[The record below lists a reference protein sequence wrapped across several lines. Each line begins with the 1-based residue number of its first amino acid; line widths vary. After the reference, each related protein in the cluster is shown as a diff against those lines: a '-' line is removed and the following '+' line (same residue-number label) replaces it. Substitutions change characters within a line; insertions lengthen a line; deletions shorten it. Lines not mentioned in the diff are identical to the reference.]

1 MDDEEL
7 SDNFSDFASSNSQ
20 VIISVNMISVG
31 WDDPTVECVLLACST
46 KILRKYIQAVG
57 RGLRPC
63 QSISKSKCL
72 VIDCGGNI
80 REHGLITDTRNYI
93 FKPIISEKADNHIEK
108 IKRSEKQHVKQA
120 MLPVFDKINTYYD
133 IFINRQ
139 YRLEKDLI
147 DDLKTI
153 LKKIGWFYY
162 RQNSG
167 ILKEGDR
174 WVHFTDKKGLPDICF
189 YFQDTV
195 KIYLECKLKIGRCT
209 PDQITT
215 ICEMRQHKIP
225 VFFIVEPIDFF
236 DVLEYISENCIIE
249 TTEEGEKMIKLS
261 SNFHKLSIKQLMYFR
276 KFIGERYE
284 RYFK

>member
-1 MDDEEL
+1 
-7 SDNFSDFASSNSQ
+7 
-20 VIISVNMISVG
+20 MISVG
-31 WDDPTVECVLLACST
+31 WDDPSVKCVLLVCST

-63 QSISKSKCL
+63 PSINKLKCL
-72 VIDCGGNI
+72 VIDCGNNI
-80 REHGLITDTRNYI
+80 KEHGFITDQRNYI
-93 FKPIISEKADNHIEK
+93 FKPVISEIADKHVER
-108 IKRSEKQHVKQA
+108 IKQNTTDHAKQIL
-120 MLPVFDKINTYYD
+120 LPIFDKINSYYD

-139 YRLEKDLI
+139 YKIEQELV

-174 WVHFTDKKGLPDICF
+174 WVHFTDKNGLPDICF
-189 YFQDTV
+189 HYQDIL
-195 KIYLECKLKIGRCT
+195 KIYIECKLKNGRCT
-209 PDQITT
+209 PDQIKT

-225 VFFIVEPIDFF
+225 VFFVVEPIDFF
-236 DVLEYISENCIIE
+236 DVLEYISNNCVITVNDQGDKII
-249 TTEEGEKMIKLS
+249 TMSNKFSILPLKQMVYFKKYIGEK
-261 SNFHKLSIKQLMYFR
+261 
-276 KFIGERYE
+276 YE